1 MREGEGGNQ
10 LANSNIDSFWSEV
23 DQRRKW
29 FAKFAQERHF
39 DPLAPSNWY
48 PITTKQLLSEKVRK
62 SEEEGREGRGGGER
76 ESDPKRERRE
86 GERSHIA

>member
-29 FAKFAQERHF
+29 FTKFAQERHF
-39 DPLAPSNWY
+39 DPLVPSNWY
-48 PITTKQLLSEKVRK
+48 PITTKQLLSEKVWKRGEWRG
-62 SEEEGREGRGGGER
+62 EERRGEERGEGRV
-76 ESDPKRERRE
+76 
-86 GERSHIA
+86 I

>member
-10 LANSNIDSFWSEV
+10 LANINTDSFWSEV

-29 FAKFAQERHF
+29 FTKFAQDRHF

-62 SEEEGREGRGGGER
+62 SGEEGRGET
-76 ESDPKRERRE
+76 DPKRERRE